1 VVSTIHGVYTK
12 LRDALW
18 GSVWTAFLQLN
29 TAKGWPLNWNELSLA
44 YSNAF
49 VCHSLEPISYHECLK
64 STLSLSLSLS
74 LVSDHKLAA
83 TICASWFTFCRG
95 PSTTTTKNSS
105 LDSKILMG

>member
-1 VVSTIHGVYTK
+1 MVSTIHGVYRK
-12 LRDALW
+12 SRDALW

-29 TAKGWPLNWNELSLA
+29 TAKGWPLNWNGLSLA

-49 VCHSLEPISYHECLK
+49 VCHSLEPISYHESFK
-64 STLSLSLSLS
+64 STLSLSLSH
-74 LVSDHKLAA
+74 HKLAA

-95 PSTTTTKNSS
+95 LSTKNKNSS